1 MCDNEAVVSVIRA
14 GSCKEGHMAHMLR
27 CSFFLEARFGFAVV
41 AAHVP
46 GSFNI
51 RADALSRNYLDVFH
65 SLAPQASSTPIQVPA
80 AVVEGLAHTHT
91 SISLSWTRLQFC
103 VAGAI
108 APLPTSESILCRYVA
123 FLAKDNL
130 KHQTIKTYLSAVRH
144 MHIVA
149 GKGDP
154 FKEDMP
160 LLEYTMRD

>member
-1 MCDNEAVVSVIRA
+1 MVQFYIKSA
-14 GSCKEGHMAHMLR
+14 
-27 CSFFLEARFGFAVV
+27 
-41 AAHVP
+41 
-46 GSFNI
+46 
-51 RADALSRNYLDVFH
+51 
-65 SLAPQASSTPIQVPA
+65 LAPSTRRTY
-80 AVVEGLAHTHT
+80 GTGKK
-91 SISLSWTRLQFC
+91 RYLQFG

-108 APLPTSESILCRYVA
+108 TPLPASESILCRYAA

-160 LLEYTMRD
+160 LLEYTIRGIKGDQARIVSQCPAPGCQSHRLFYYN